1 MIGTHDSLTFNTPRY
16 KIFNLFKFLWRTQ
29 TKSIE
34 EQIKSGVTYFD
45 IRVRRDKNVW
55 RVCHGLVD
63 FKITFDK
70 LDNILFYFAP
80 YDVRLILEKGN
91 TKDEELF
98 IQQIKKLNIMYHNLN
113 FAAIKKGWKVLVNDT
128 KELVDYTFLPFLSN
142 ISFWQNIKRGK
153 WMSTIKKW
161 AKSHNP
167 IINKDLINDT
177 KVHFVDYV

>member
-1 MIGTHDSLTFNTPRY
+1 MIGTHDSYTFLPP
-16 KIFNLFKFLWRTQ
+16 KIKLFERISFLWRTQ
-29 TKSIE
+29 SKSIY
-34 EQIKSGVTYFD
+34 EQEQLGVSYFD
-45 IRVRRDKNVW
+45 IRIRRSKNVW

-63 FKITFDK
+63 FNITFDK

-80 YDVRLILEKGN
+80 YDVRLILERGN

-98 IQQIKKLNIMYHNLN
+98 MQQIKKLNIMYHNLN

-128 KELVDYTFLPFLSN
+128 KELVDYTFLPFLSDL
-142 ISFWQNIKRGK
+142 SFWQNIKRGK